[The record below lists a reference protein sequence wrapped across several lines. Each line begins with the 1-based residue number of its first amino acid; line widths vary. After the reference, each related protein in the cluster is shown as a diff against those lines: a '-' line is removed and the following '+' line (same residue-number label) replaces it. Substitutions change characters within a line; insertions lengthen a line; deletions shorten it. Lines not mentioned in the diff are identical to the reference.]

1 MKQSILLILLMV
13 SILNFQMIE
22 NILIKKLKAIKN
34 K

>member
-22 NILIKKLKAIKN
+22 NILIKKLKTIKN